1 MLSQGLAAVATLLA
15 RAAEAVDQYR
25 AAHQTVANELC
36 VLEEIEGLKGLASVK
51 SAVAKAE
58 SLLAQRL
65 DLALHSTTPHRSVW
79 PEGTKDWFDLT
90 RGVNTAVSS
99 LQSVKHEPVHDDDH
113 MEDGEDNEDED
124 NEDEA
129 HEVSQKRS
137 AESDESSAENGAS
150 QNGSNEAGSER
161 EDSASDD
168 HIEPSVP
175 QEDHEGMGLSTQMP
189 SKQKTSTPNNRAAL
203 SSSDDKASPVT
214 RVMLESTQRRVRW
227 SSAESSPSSLRV
239 EKEESP
245 SPYSPLHGSPRSSPH
260 SPSRLARANP
270 AGSRRDTSQDISDQ

>member
-1 MLSQGLAAVATLLA
+1 MLSQTLATVAASLA

-58 SLLAQRL
+58 SLLALRI
-65 DLALHSTTPHRSVW
+65 DLALHSTTPHRSMW

-90 RGVNTAVSS
+90 RGVSPSVT
-99 LQSVKHEPVHDDDH
+99 LQTVKHEPVHEDEHMDDH
-113 MEDGEDNEDED
+113 VDSDQESDDEVQQ
-124 NEDEA
+124 
-129 HEVSQKRS
+129 VSQKRS
-137 AESDESSAENGAS
+137 ADEESDESSAEHRVS
-150 QNGSNEAGSER
+150 QNGSDEARSHSDSE
-161 EDSASDD
+161 SDE

-175 QEDHEGMGLSTQMP
+175 HDDHESMGLSTQMP
-189 SKQKTSTPNNRAAL
+189 SKKKSTPNNARAAL
-203 SSSDDKASPVT
+203 SSSDDKPSPVT

-227 SSAESSPSSLRV
+227 SSDESSPTSLRV

-245 SPYSPLHGSPRSSPH
+245 SPYSPIPRSSPH
-260 SPSRLARANP
+260 SPSRLTRP
-270 AGSRRDTSQDISDQ
+270 STSRQDTSQDTSDQ